1 MFRSALRPIFVPRFF
16 HAQRPAFAKQP
27 QQYQYF
33 QGRQSR
39 NWIQDRRVW
48 LTAGSLFTIYYVS
61 HLETVPMSNRRRFMS
76 VTLQEEEAMAKMAY
90 NDILT
95 QFRGRFLAPYH
106 PVCIA
111 AVMSVDND

>member
-1 MFRSALRPIFVPRFF
+1 
-16 HAQRPAFAKQP
+16 
-27 QQYQYF
+27 
-33 QGRQSR
+33 
-39 NWIQDRRVW
+39 
-48 LTAGSLFTIYYVS
+48 
-61 HLETVPMSNRRRFMS
+61 MS